1 MRIVFDDKRQ
11 RQQKL
16 QLIDQRM
23 KELEEKEQ
31 QLEARE
37 TKLIEKLN
45 EIEPLIPSVR
55 KLQSVGITFD
65 LIMPYILIINEW

>member
-1 MRIVFDDKRQ
+1 MWEQLSNEDEDLPLTDPKNSFPDWASDEVFERRFLRIVFDDKRQ

-31 QLEARE
+31 QLE
-37 TKLIEKLN
+37 T
-45 EIEPLIPSVR
+45 
-55 KLQSVGITFD
+55 Q
-65 LIMPYILIINEW
+65 